1 MAKLAV
7 LVLVVMAIGTVA
19 NGDLLSQY
27 EFEGTWN
34 TNIPG
39 SWNATPI
46 GDAALGVD
54 VVKGNAV
61 DINSPTSWLY
71 VGNDPVYATFTTQI
85 TMAAWIRCTDQGY
98 TSLQRI
104 VGKGYGWYLNIIAAG
119 TVQLIVR
126 DSANPAATIV
136 TDGTVNIRNDGLWH
150 HVAATWDTAT
160 GETDIYVDGVLDVT
174 ATHVATFI
182 APSSDTYLFGMGAR
196 ATSST
201 VGANIFRGWMDDVR
215 VYNNALTAAEVETLA
230 YLASLVKTHHPS
242 PSSGATNVFPDVNLG
257 WGTGVGAVSHDV
269 YLGTSFN
276 DVNTAGRLLADLNGD
291 GIVGWSDLAL
301 LSEYWLADPTGSQPC
316 VNLNDDDIENFFD
329 YALLAQ
335 DWGNAASSVFKGNQ
349 TATSYNPPGDLAIS
363 TAYYWRIDEVNGCDT
378 VGGDVWSLTTQSG
391 KAFNPS
397 PANGASASIN
407 PTLTWSA
414 GYGATSHDVYFG
426 TTAPLASQGNQ
437 PGTSYTPAGPLAMD
451 ANYYWRIDEI
461 NPSGT
466 LTGDEWS
473 FKTAGII
480 MQKEPYLIY
489 PNNNAQMSVLWQVN
503 VTVSCSIDWGTDTS
517 YSLGSVNT
525 TESDPNHQ
533 HKYTITDLTP
543 GTKYYYRVTAGS
555 STVRTGSFNAAP
567 AADATSVKFMVYG
580 DTRNHPETQSVVN
593 GRMIAEYTVDPAYQS
608 ITLFTGDWCDM
619 GRTETSWTADW
630 FNTGQANMM
639 TFRANV
645 PISGSKGNHEIQVG
659 ATDDGDLYGKYFP
672 FTVVS
677 PYYWS
682 FDYGPAHI
690 LVIDQYAGGLSGSIS
705 AAQLAWIESDLAA
718 TDKEWK
724 FLVFHAPGWTGS
736 TRTVSQVRTA
746 IQPLC
751 VTYGVDIVFASHE
764 HFYTRCGVNGVK
776 HITTGGGGASLD
788 VPSMD
793 YPYVEAI
800 AGVNHYCAIDI
811 AGSTLYFKAVGSDGT
826 VLDTFTIVHD
836 PG

>member
-34 TNIPG
+34 SSISG
-39 SWNATPI
+39 SWIATPV

-54 VVKGNAV
+54 VVKGNAA
-61 DINSPTSWLY
+61 DINSSTSWLY

-85 TMAAWIRCTDQGY
+85 TMAAWIRCTDPAW
-98 TSLQRI
+98 TILQRI

-126 DSANPAATIV
+126 DSANPSATIV
-136 TDGTVNIRNDGLWH
+136 TDGTVDIRTDGKWH
-150 HVAATWDTAT
+150 HVAATWDTVT
-160 GETDIYVDGVLDVT
+160 GETDMYVDGVLDVT

-182 APSSDTYLFGMGAR
+182 APTSDTYLFAIGAR
-196 ATSST
+196 ASSST
-201 VGANIFRGWMDDVR
+201 IGANILRGWMDDVR
-215 VYNNALTAAEVETLA
+215 VYNNALTAEEVETLA
-230 YLASLVKTHHPS
+230 YLASLVKAHHPS

-257 WGTGVGAVSHDV
+257 WGTGVGAVSHNV
-269 YLGTSFN
+269 YLGTDFN
-276 DVNTAGRLLADLNGD
+276 DVNTANRLLGNLDGDDTVDLND
-291 GIVGWSDLAL
+291 ISL
-301 LSEYWLADPTGSQPC
+301 LTEYWLQDPTGTDPNAG
-316 VNLNDDDIENFFD
+316 VNDDNIVDFID

-335 DWGNAASSVFKGNQ
+335 DWMESESPVFKGNQ

-378 VGGDVWSLTTQSG
+378 FGGDVWSLTTQSG

-437 PGTSYTPAGPLAMD
+437 TGTSYTPAGPLVMD

-480 MQKEPYLIY
+480 MQKGPYLIY

-503 VTVSCSIDWGTDTS
+503 FTVGCSIDWGTDTN
-517 YSLGSVNT
+517 YSLGSANT

-543 GTKYYYRVTAGS
+543 VTKYYYRVTAGS
-555 STVRTGSFNAAP
+555 STVRTGSFKAAP

-608 ITLFTGDWCDM
+608 ITLFSGDFVDM

-639 TFRANV
+639 TFRDNV

-659 ATDDGDLYGKYFP
+659 TPNDGDLYGKYYP
-672 FTVVS
+672 YTVVS

-690 LVIDQYAGGLSGSIS
+690 LVIDQYTDGLSGSVS
-705 AAQLAWIESDLAA
+705 AAQLAWIAADLAA
-718 TDKEWK
+718 SAKEWK
-724 FLVFHAPGWTGS
+724 FIVLHVPGWTGS
-736 TRTVSQVRTA
+736 TRTSSQVRTA

-751 VTYGVDIVFASHE
+751 VTYNVAIVFAGHE
-764 HFYTRCGVNGVK
+764 HFYTRCTDANGVK

-788 VPSMD
+788 IPSMD
-793 YPYVEAI
+793 NPYVEVI
-800 AGVNHYCAIDI
+800 AGINHYCAIDI
-811 AGSTLYFKAVGSDGT
+811 AGSTLDFKAVGSDGT
-826 VLDTFTIVHD
+826 VLDTFTIVHE
-836 PG
+836 